1 MLYKTHVLEIA
12 PLNKGRI
19 SHGVSS
25 MAIKIADQRKIYIF
39 LKGVIIL
46 KVTTFWS

>member
-1 MLYKTHVLEIA
+1 MLYKIHVLEIEL
-12 PLNKGRI
+12 LNKGRV

-25 MAIKIADQRKIYIF
+25 VAIKRADQRKILIF

-46 KVTTFWS
+46 IVATFWS